1 MREGRA
7 GEGERDGEEARGRT
21 DRLRRWGR
29 ASLVGPWL
37 RLRPPHAGQKKKM
50 ASTREGGTEGVAEG
64 PGLKDFC
71 HPPPG
76 ARGLP
81 RWRWR

>member
-1 MREGRA
+1 MQGRKY
-7 GEGERDGEEARGRT
+7 
-21 DRLRRWGR
+21 
-29 ASLVGPWL
+29 
-37 RLRPPHAGQKKKM
+37 PPTLAAVLSKTPHSTCCGQKKKM